1 MKKETAMDRRT
12 AMGLMMGLPGMG
24 RLWAQDGAGGCRKC
38 GKETYGTS
46 VEWAAG
52 TQAAADQ
59 ALKEEKLVLVLHVSG
74 YFEDAR
80 FT

>member
-1 MKKETAMDRRT
+1 
-12 AMGLMMGLPGMG
+12 MGH
-24 RLWAQDGAGGCRKC
+24 LWAQDGAGGCRKC
-38 GKETYGTS
+38 GRETYGTS

-52 TQAAADQ
+52 PQAAADQ